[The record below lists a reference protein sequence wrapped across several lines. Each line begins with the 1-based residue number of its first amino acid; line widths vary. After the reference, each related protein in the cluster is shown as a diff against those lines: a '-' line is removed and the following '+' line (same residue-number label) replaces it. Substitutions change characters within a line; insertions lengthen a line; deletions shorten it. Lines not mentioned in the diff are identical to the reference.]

1 MPAGNTY
8 EAIAT
13 NTVSGSSTTTVT
25 FSSIPQTYTDLVLVM
40 SVRASAVTFNNMNFM
55 NTTLNSDTS
64 AIYSPTFLYYRNTG
78 GGASAISSRGT
89 NENNFNLG
97 GIATNNFGSSIFSTY
112 TINFMN
118 YSNTTT
124 NKTVLARIAT
134 GGDLT
139 AMDDAWAAV
148 GLYRSTSAISTISVS
163 PSSSGN
169 FVAGSTFSLYGIKA
183 A

>member
-13 NTVSGSSTTTVT
+13 QTLGSATATVT

-55 NTTLNSDTS
+55 NTTINSDTS
-64 AIYSPTFLYYRNTG
+64 AIYSPTTLYYRNTG
-78 GGASAISSRGT
+78 GGSSANSGRGT

-97 GIATNNFGSSIFSTY
+97 GIATNNFGSGIFSTY
-112 TINFMN
+112 IINFMN

-124 NKTVLARIAT
+124 NKTVLSRIST

-139 AMDDAWAAV
+139 AMDDTWAAA
-148 GLYRSTSAISTISVS
+148 GLYRSTSAISTISMS